1 MAAATAWQERQ
12 GLSSTNHYT
21 DACTAEERSS
31 LAEITGDLTAQKS
44 ATYSLINGYT
54 GHSNS
59 TVESLLDRIEARA
72 SYDGDYLYNKTL
84 QKLIQRDL
92 DLQVIAQF

>member
-1 MAAATAWQERQ
+1 MRPTHALS
-12 GLSSTNHYT
+12 LSSL
-21 DACTAEERSS
+21 R
-31 LAEITGDLTAQKS
+31 
-44 ATYSLINGYT
+44 YT

-92 DLQVIAQF
+92 DLQVIAQFCRAILTAQFCRAILTAQF